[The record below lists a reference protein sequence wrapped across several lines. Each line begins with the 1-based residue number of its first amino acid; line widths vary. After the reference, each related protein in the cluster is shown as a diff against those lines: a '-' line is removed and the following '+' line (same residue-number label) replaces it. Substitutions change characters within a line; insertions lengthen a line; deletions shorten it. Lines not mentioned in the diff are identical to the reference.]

1 MEVKTELLMIALIVT
16 RTTVIRYSSL
26 AYFERSWPCAQVVTL
41 MERRHLSR
49 RSFASPALHP
59 DVTRHAL
66 PFRIILIIP
75 SHVRRLH

>member
-49 RSFASPALHP
+49 RSFAS
-59 DVTRHAL
+59 HAL